1 MLNQILNAAPLFL
14 LIAARCFAM
23 LLTLPLFSMQSVS
36 RVAKIAF
43 AGYLAYLIL
52 PSAYSSYDQLI
63 GTYQVFTLEYILLL
77 AGEVLIGV
85 IIGFY
90 ISILFAAFSTAGQF
104 FSFQMGL
111 SAAEAYDAL
120 SQVEN
125 PLMGQY
131 LNLIAMILF
140 LQVDAFQ
147 HLFLGG
153 VISSFQSFNAMS
165 LVLAETQNTLLTFL
179 LKGLTGLFFD
189 AFMIAL
195 PMVGTF
201 FIVAVTMGILS
212 KAAPQMNLLSEGI
225 PLTMLLGFLLL
236 SLCLPYMCNL
246 FLRLFDSAFY
256 SLKTLFETV
265 GGFS

>member
-52 PSAYSSYDQLI
+52 PSAYGSYDQLI

-153 VISSFQSFNAMS
+153 VINSFQSFNAMS

-179 LKGLTGLFFD
+179 LKGLSGLFFD

>member
-179 LKGLTGLFFD
+179 L
-189 AFMIAL
+189 I
-195 PMVGTF
+195 
-201 FIVAVTMGILS
+201 
-212 KAAPQMNLLSEGI
+212 
-225 PLTMLLGFLLL
+225 
-236 SLCLPYMCNL
+236 
-246 FLRLFDSAFY
+246 
-256 SLKTLFETV
+256 
-265 GGFS
+265 

>member
-104 FSFQMGL
+104 FSFQ
-111 SAAEAYDAL
+111 
-120 SQVEN
+120 
-125 PLMGQY
+125 
-131 LNLIAMILF
+131 
-140 LQVDAFQ
+140 
-147 HLFLGG
+147 
-153 VISSFQSFNAMS
+153 
-165 LVLAETQNTLLTFL
+165 
-179 LKGLTGLFFD
+179 
-189 AFMIAL
+189 
-195 PMVGTF
+195 
-201 FIVAVTMGILS
+201 
-212 KAAPQMNLLSEGI
+212 
-225 PLTMLLGFLLL
+225 
-236 SLCLPYMCNL
+236 
-246 FLRLFDSAFY
+246 R
-256 SLKTLFETV
+256 
-265 GGFS
+265 